1 MKKYLSPILTVII
14 LLLMSACSDS
24 KEKSRNEEGNK
35 PAVLSL
41 SKVIEGQWRTE
52 GSEGNVPHWRE
63 FDPSNNTF
71 RSWSHKGPKLSK
83 PDGFY
88 EVIGDTVLQL
98 TYEEEEVTVKY
109 GLDSLSENFLE
120 MWYYGVSAS
129 NLVYNRATYEEHH
142 LKDISKDTIA
152 IEGTIIKAEDIGW
165 AYTYGLQ
172 IDTGTDTLVVN
183 YFTQEYSEY
192 SLRNKQVR
200 LRYVNS
206 IAYNYVSPNN
216 QSQAFEI
223 TGTYKILAYGGDLP
237 GQYTITD
244 TSGKSIVFDSFLDEE
259 DGKNEGKEVT
269 QLYTERYKMSI
280 VSLEVIK
287 PIMNTLVFG
296 DWNIMTSD
304 SIPIGHH
311 QIKIRPVGEKGVY
324 IDFGGQGDNYVKTDI
339 YSNTIEGT
347 NASGNFTLELIPGDP
362 VLLYY
367 SDDGNGGHYAPVTN
381 QKYQKQKSENR
392 NLLIGKWKG
401 VEDPTLLLEFTDKE
415 IMMEWRGSKE
425 PYVLSNVYMKE
436 EMENFYS
443 HSSTGKVVYISTLDN
458 AEGYR
463 GYEILKLEEDNL
475 SYTDF
480 GRPYNFK
487 RVK

>member
-1 MKKYLSPILTVII
+1 M
-14 LLLMSACSDS
+14 LLVLSACGDS
-24 KEKSRNEEGNK
+24 KEKSQKEEENK

-41 SKVIEGQWRTE
+41 SKAIEGQWRTE
-52 GSEGNVPHWRE
+52 GSEGNAPHWRE
-63 FDPSNNTF
+63 FDPTSNTF
-71 RSWSHKGPKLSK
+71 RSWNHKGPRLSE

-98 TYEEEEVTVKY
+98 TFKEGEVPYKY

-129 NLVYNRATYEEHH
+129 NLVYHRATYEEHH

-152 IEGTIIKAEDIGW
+152 VEGTIIKAEDIGW

-183 YFTQEYSEY
+183 YFTQEYSES
-192 SLRNKQVR
+192 SLRNKEVS
-200 LRYVNS
+200 LRYINS
-206 IAYNYVSPNN
+206 IAYNYVNPNS

-223 TGTYKILAYGGDLP
+223 TGTFKIVDYGGDLP
-237 GQYTITD
+237 GQYSITD
-244 TSGKSIVFDSFLDEE
+244 KSGRSIVFDAFFDEE
-259 DGKNEGKEVT
+259 DSENEGTEVT
-269 QLYTERYKMSI
+269 ELYTERYKMNI
-280 VSLEVIK
+280 VSLEVK
-287 PIMNTLVFG
+287 RPIMNTLVFG
-296 DWNIMTSD
+296 DWNIHSSD
-304 SIPIGHH
+304 TIPEGHH
-311 QIKIRPVGEKGVY
+311 QIKIRPGGEKGVY
-324 IDFGGQGDNYVKTDI
+324 IDFGGQGENYVKTDI

-347 NASGNFTLELIPGDP
+347 SASGKFKLEFIPGDP
-362 VLLYY
+362 VLLNY
-367 SDDGNGGHYAPVTN
+367 SDDGNGGHYAPIAN
-381 QKYQKQKSENR
+381 KKYQKQVSDNR
-392 NLLIGKWKG
+392 KLLIGKWKG

-415 IMMEWRGSKE
+415 IMMEWRGSRE

-436 EMENFYS
+436 EMQNLYS

-458 AEGYR
+458 EEGYR

-475 SYTDF
+475 SYTDY
-480 GRPYNFK
+480 GRPYNFR